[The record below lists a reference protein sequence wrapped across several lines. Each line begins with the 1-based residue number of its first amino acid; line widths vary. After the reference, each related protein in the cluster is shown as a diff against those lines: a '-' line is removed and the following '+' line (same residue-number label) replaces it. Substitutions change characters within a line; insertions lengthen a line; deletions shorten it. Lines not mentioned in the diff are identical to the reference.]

1 MRNMGSSNQWDA
13 EWEVSEELAHKL
25 ISTQFPQLASKSV
38 RKLGYGWDNTV
49 YLVGTE
55 YVFRF
60 PRREVAIHSLRM
72 EGKILPKLK
81 DYCSIAY
88 SIPLLFGVGDYGYP
102 APFLGYSYLSGEF
115 PIGLTDKQRALS
127 ANTLA
132 VFLKSLHA
140 FPVQIA
146 QENGVQHDHRNLTDL
161 AMRKE
166 KMHKFLSDIA
176 LHLCDEE
183 YRALSNY
190 IEQLKIK
197 KVKQKYTFLH
207 GDLHFKNMLVN
218 ESGIISGIIDWG
230 DINIGHPACDLNV
243 VYSFLPPDARSNF
256 FKVYGEVDEETKILA
271 RLIAIYIPTLI
282 ILQAIDHNDMRLI
295 DEAKANIKR
304 ALAD

>member
-1 MRNMGSSNQWDA
+1 MGSSNQWDA

-25 ISTQFPQLASKSV
+25 ICSQFPQLASKSV
-38 RKLGYGWDNTV
+38 QKLGHGWDNTV

-60 PRREVAIHSLRM
+60 PRREVAINSLRM

-81 DYCSIAY
+81 DYFSIAY
-88 SIPLLFGVGDYGYP
+88 SIPLFFGVGDYGYP
-102 APFLGYSYLSGEF
+102 APFLGYPYLSGEF
-115 PIGLTDKQRALS
+115 PIGLNDKQRALS
-127 ANTLA
+127 ATTLA
-132 VFLKSLHA
+132 QFLKSLHA

-146 QENGVQHDHRNLTDL
+146 QENGVQHDHRNLTDI

-176 LHLCDEE
+176 LHFSEEE

-190 IEQLKIK
+190 LEQLRTE
-197 KVKQKYTFLH
+197 KVKQKYVFLH
-207 GDLHFKNMLVN
+207 GDLHFKNMLVDEN
-218 ESGIISGIIDWG
+218 GRVSGIIDWG

-243 VYSFLPPDARSNF
+243 VYSFLPPNARSNF
-256 FKVYGEVDEETKILA
+256 FKEYGEVDEETKILA
-271 RLIAIYIPTLI
+271 RLIAIYIPILI
-282 ILQAIDHNDMRLI
+282 MMQAIDDNDERLV